1 MHAYRHLDLLLQHQ
15 DETLAAVAWANHRQ
29 GGVIRSSSPRLLAG
43 ASVVE
48 ARWLDAVVEQLRR
61 ASNAVERGVGKAGG
75 MVEVD

>member
-1 MHAYRHLDLLLQHQ
+1 MYIIFETYFCNMHAYRHLDLLLQHS

-29 GGVIRSSSPRLLAG
+29 GA
-43 ASVVE
+43 VVE